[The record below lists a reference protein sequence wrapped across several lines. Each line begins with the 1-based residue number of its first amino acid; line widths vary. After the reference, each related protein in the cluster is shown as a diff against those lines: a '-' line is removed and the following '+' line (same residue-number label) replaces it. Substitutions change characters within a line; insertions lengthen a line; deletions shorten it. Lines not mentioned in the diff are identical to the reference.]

1 MYKNLNKTT
10 SSEENKAQ
18 VNTIKDRLANLMKE
32 FKSNHTSDAKKKKKL
47 KKEITCGILWNLL
60 SSLTN

>member
-1 MYKNLNKTT
+1 MCKNLNKTT

-18 VNTIKDRLANLMKE
+18 VNIIKDRLANLMKE
-32 FKSNHTSDAKKKKKL
+32 FKSNQQVMQKKL
-47 KKEITCGILWNLL
+47 KTEITCGIWWNLL

>member
-32 FKSNHTSDAKKKKKL
+32 FKSNHTSDTKKKK
-47 KKEITCGILWNLL
+47 N
-60 SSLTN
+60 

>member
-47 KKEITCGILWNLL
+47 KTEITCGILWNLL

>member
-32 FKSNHTSDAKKKKKL
+32 FKSNHTSDAKKKKL
-47 KKEITCGILWNLL
+47 KTEITCGVLWNLL